1 MDFRHL
7 FEEKPEII
15 IIPMVDVML
24 FLLAF
29 FVLIAGSIFPGCS
42 VKVEPPESYQKSKF
56 RAKQEVFTIVIDKKG
71 EIYVGGNKVD
81 FKTLKKTLMEK
92 KKENKYLTVA
102 INPDKKAPIQ
112 SLIEVLDAVKLC
124 KINSVGIITKEK
136 K

>member
-7 FEEKPEII
+7 FEEEPEII

-29 FVLIAGSIFPGCS
+29 FVLIAGSIFPGSS
-42 VKVEPPESYQKSKF
+42 VKVKPPESYQKSKF

-71 EIYVGGNKVD
+71 EIFVGGNKVD
-81 FKTLKKTLMEK
+81 FKTLKKTLMER

-112 SLIEVLDAVKLC
+112 SLIEVIDAVKLC

>member
-1 MDFRHL
+1 
-7 FEEKPEII
+7 
-15 IIPMVDVML
+15 
-24 FLLAF
+24 
-29 FVLIAGSIFPGCS
+29 
-42 VKVEPPESYQKSKF
+42 
-56 RAKQEVFTIVIDKKG
+56 
-71 EIYVGGNKVD
+71 
-81 FKTLKKTLMEK
+81 MER